1 MASIPCPSCETV
13 HEIDQPLSSLDG
25 KKVRCAHCR
34 EIFTVRANEQAKPE
48 NFDDIPAWEE
58 EDLLAA
64 SAGQAEAA
72 DVVSAAM
79 PHEDANATKPANA
92 QTKASNVEYELEF
105 KWDSPLPAAKE
116 KEAAPAKAEPASPSE
131 APAAP
136 QEAASIE
143 IEAPQ
148 PRSRKP
154 AGKKQSSASKGRGG
168 FSFSF
173 LNKAPEKAETQKP
186 PMRVMMMAAG
196 IASLAAFGIARHEIV
211 RFAPQVAP
219 IFEAIG
225 LSVNIHGLEF
235 SEIKS
240 RIVMEG
246 DVETLEITG
255 TITNITNEVRRVP
268 VLRLSIQNVNSQDIF
283 VWTANAEKQEMAPKE
298 VHRFRRRLAS
308 PPPESHHV
316 MVRFVAKDDIVAS
329 IR

>member
-13 HEIDQPLSSLDG
+13 HEIDQPLSSLEG

-34 EIFTVRANEQAKPE
+34 EIFTVRASEQTTPE

-64 SAGQAEAA
+64 SVGQASES

-79 PHEDANATKPANA
+79 LQEDVKATKPASVA
-92 QTKASNVEYELEF
+92 TKASNIEYELEF
-105 KWDSPLPAAKE
+105 KWDSPPPSAQEEEVPAKPVSALPA
-116 KEAAPAKAEPASPSE
+116 E
-131 APAAP
+131 APAAQ

-148 PRSRKP
+148 PRIRKP
-154 AGKKQSSASKGRGG
+154 AAKKPTPAPKRQGG
-168 FSFSF
+168 FSFPF
-173 LNKAPEKAETQKP
+173 LNKAPEGATAQKP
-186 PMRVMMMAAG
+186 PMRAMVMAAG

-219 IFEAIG
+219 IFDAIG

-240 RIVMEG
+240 RIAMEG
-246 DVETLEITG
+246 DAEILEITG
-255 TITNITNEVRRVP
+255 TITNVTNEVRRVP

-308 PPPESHHV
+308 PPAESHHV